1 MTLRH
6 KEDIQL
12 EQYLNKLLDEMPL
25 SEPSPTM
32 TDRIMQ
38 SIRAVETSPPSGNSH
53 RSLNRPWM
61 NGAIAIAATVL
72 LIQSGMI
79 GRIVHIAIRHHSVNR
94 IIQNLSQYL

>member
-1 MTLRH
+1 MTLGQ

-32 TDRIMQ
+32 TDHIMYA
-38 SIRAVETSPPSGNSH
+38 IGTVETSTPAGNSQH
-53 RSLNRPWM
+53 NMNRPWM

-79 GRIVHIAIRHHSVNR
+79 GRIIHIASDITQLTGY
-94 IIQNLSQYL
+94 IQNLSQYL